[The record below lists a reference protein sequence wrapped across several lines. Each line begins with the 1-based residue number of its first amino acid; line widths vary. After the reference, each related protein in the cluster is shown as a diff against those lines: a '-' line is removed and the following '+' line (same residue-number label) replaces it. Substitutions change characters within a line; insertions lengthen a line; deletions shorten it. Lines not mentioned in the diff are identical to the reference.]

1 MNSSIK
7 FNKKIIIENFNKSIR
22 PCSVNTFFKK
32 RYNSPIGL
40 SNENINQSYFNKKIY
55 TNNDVVN
62 NNILKINSYLNKK
75 LRLSAYNND
84 KINES
89 NIPENKTNYDN
100 LSVRIFNL
108 YNIKDKNKPFSIK
121 INNNNPKYYI
131 NNGLNQVLLK
141 KLNFKKRNKN
151 TETSLNE
158 KINNNSYNNRFI
170 LSLVSPK
177 IKSYKRINFA
187 KIKNEKII
195 NINSKNTKKIDEL
208 KINKNNLRKKRKKLI
223 LDKYDDYSFTNVRE
237 KQNDNRT
244 NDNYNSNINENNLD
258 EISTSQIG
266 KFDEYFYNSGK
277 RIYKNYDF
285 NDIMKENK
293 KYINNQVL
301 NSNLTLESPKLIY
314 NNPRNYQK
322 YNKINN
328 TQVKSFLN
336 IKHKYKNTDNNIFIN
351 NNSGKGKIK
360 NIKSKKENKALNS
373 FFDLKSNQ
381 FESETLKKIIKD
393 FIENE
398 EKQEKIELC
407 DKDNKKINNKLQ
419 TQIQKQKEKLK
430 TLLKD
435 NNMKEVPKIIKKIK
449 NNDCDIYLQ
458 YDQNNNVKKILLND
472 RKGNI
477 TSFIPSTK
485 TMKK

>member
-22 PCSVNTFFKK
+22 PCSFNTFFKR

-62 NNILKINSYLNKK
+62 NNILKINSYFNKK

-158 KINNNSYNNRFI
+158 KI
-170 LSLVSPK
+170 
-177 IKSYKRINFA
+177 
-187 KIKNEKII
+187 I

-223 LDKYDDYSFTNVRE
+223 LDKYDDYSFTNVRK

-293 KYINNQVL
+293 KYINNRVI

-314 NNPRNYQK
+314 NNPRNSQK

-336 IKHKYKNTDNNIFIN
+336 IKQKYKNTDNNIFIN

-360 NIKSKKENKALNS
+360 NIKNEKENKALNS

-398 EKQEKIELC
+398 EKLEKTELI

-419 TQIQKQKEKLK
+419 TQIPKQKEKLK

-449 NNDCDIYLQ
+449 NNDYDIYLQ

-472 RKGNI
+472 RNGNI
-477 TSFIPSTK
+477 TSFIPSTN

>member
-22 PCSVNTFFKK
+22 PCSFNTFFKR

-62 NNILKINSYLNKK
+62 NNILKINSYFNKK

-223 LDKYDDYSFTNVRE
+223 LDKYDDYSFTNVRK

-285 NDIMKENK
+285 NLFEI
-293 KYINNQVL
+293 
-301 NSNLTLESPKLIY
+301 
-314 NNPRNYQK
+314 
-322 YNKINN
+322 
-328 TQVKSFLN
+328 
-336 IKHKYKNTDNNIFIN
+336 IFI
-351 NNSGKGKIK
+351 I
-360 NIKSKKENKALNS
+360 
-373 FFDLKSNQ
+373 
-381 FESETLKKIIKD
+381 
-393 FIENE
+393 
-398 EKQEKIELC
+398 
-407 DKDNKKINNKLQ
+407 
-419 TQIQKQKEKLK
+419 
-430 TLLKD
+430 
-435 NNMKEVPKIIKKIK
+435 
-449 NNDCDIYLQ
+449 
-458 YDQNNNVKKILLND
+458 
-472 RKGNI
+472 
-477 TSFIPSTK
+477 
-485 TMKK
+485 